1 MRNKKNDNLH
11 YLTKE
16 IIRHREDYLL
26 MLPFFLL
33 FTFFTVIPVLSAIV
47 LGFTNFNL
55 VEAPKFIGFD
65 NYINLFLTDDVFMIA
80 VKNTLLFAVVT
91 GPLSYFGCLLLAW
104 VVNELSSKA
113 RTAVTF
119 LFYAPSISG
128 SLYMIWT
135 YIFSGDMYGL
145 ANSLLMQTGIIT
157 TPISWLSDARY
168 MMTIVMVIQ
177 VWMSFGTGFLSFVA
191 GLQGID
197 RNMYEAGAL
206 DGISNRFQE
215 LIYITLPSM
224 GPQLMF
230 GAVMQIS
237 ASFSA
242 GAVPAAL
249 CGNPSTDYAVS
260 TITTHIADYGGGR
273 YEMGYASAI
282 ATILFVCM
290 ILTNKLISN
299 ILNKYA
305 SD

>member
-1 MRNKKNDNLH
+1 MRNKKSDNLH

-33 FTFFTVIPVLSAIV
+33 FTFFTVIPVLSSIV

-206 DGISNRFQE
+206 DGVSNRFQE